1 MIQSRNL
8 LRSAIASKNLGRA
21 QEILQVVNRRSGKR
35 VAFVKEER
43 EIARLVDQARTREN
57 LIELLKLEDEL
68 WNNRQ
73 QLRQLINSGHLEK
86 DDPILTEGKK
96 ALVTVDEM
104 DNAIEALNSALEN
117 PTVAALSK
125 AIANGQRLQNQY
137 GKFCDE
143 EIQTARTVL
152 ADQTSQGGR
161 ARQSSQVLSA
171 QQVAHWKA
179 RRKANAERKKKRAL
193 TMQNNT
199 VLTPTEH
206 KQVEAL
212 DRIIAIAKKL
222 KNRWG
227 NGNVEKEEFGLCAI
241 ESISESIRGCLPSR
255 GGDEDENES
264 QVTLEKNEEWAL
276 GRMQASL
283 EDADGWMMSK

>member
-1 MIQSRNL
+1 
-8 LRSAIASKNLGRA
+8 
-21 QEILQVVNRRSGKR
+21 
-35 VAFVKEER
+35 
-43 EIARLVDQARTREN
+43 
-57 LIELLKLEDEL
+57 
-68 WNNRQ
+68 
-73 QLRQLINSGHLEK
+73 
-86 DDPILTEGKK
+86 
-96 ALVTVDEM
+96 
-104 DNAIEALNSALEN
+104 
-117 PTVAALSK
+117 
-125 AIANGQRLQNQY
+125 
-137 GKFCDE
+137 
-143 EIQTARTVL
+143 
-152 ADQTSQGGR
+152 
-161 ARQSSQVLSA
+161 
-171 QQVAHWKA
+171 
-179 RRKANAERKKKRAL
+179 
-193 TMQNNT
+193 MQNNA